1 MAATTR
7 ISPAVPPSSTK
18 LLCPSSRQ
26 SWPSLTA
33 DSRIAPGSQE
43 PSSSVKASVA
53 MVSPD
58 AMPGSS
64 SRRAPSSGL
73 ASSAVA
79 ASTALARYGPPYSA
93 APNSSST
100 IACSAKVKPAPP

>member
-1 MAATTR
+1 MEIAA
-7 ISPAVPPSSTK
+7 
-18 LLCPSSRQ
+18 
-26 SWPSLTA
+26 
-33 DSRIAPGSQE
+33 GSQE

-53 MVSPD
+53 MTSPD
-58 AMPGSS
+58 AIPGSR

-73 ASSAVA
+73 ASRAVA

-100 IACSAKVKPAPP
+100 IACSANENPAPP

>member
-1 MAATTR
+1 MC
-7 ISPAVPPSSTK
+7 PPSRH
-18 LLCPSSRQ
+18 PV
-26 SWPSLTA
+26 PFLTA
-33 DSRIAPGSQE
+33 GMEIAAGSQE

-53 MVSPD
+53 MTSPD
-58 AMPGSS
+58 AIPGSR

-73 ASSAVA
+73 ASRAVA

-100 IACSAKVKPAPP
+100 IACSANENPAPP